1 MVGNTNK
8 IIPYCVG
15 MTGGIACGKSTI
27 ANLFRDL
34 GIDIVDA
41 DIIAREAVEQGSE
54 AFDKIVDTFGIKI
67 LTNDGALDRKKLR
80 NIVFS
85 DDEAL
90 KALNAIVHPFVHQ
103 KLIADINKTKS
114 AYCIAVIPLLIEHNL
129 MSLFDRVLVI
139 DCPEALQIQRIC
151 KRDKSGE
158 EIAKSILQKQ
168 VSRAKRL
175 EYADDLIVNE
185 NTKIEILIKTV
196 QDLNTKYTDFA
207 KAKLL

>member
-1 MVGNTNK
+1 MVGNSDK

-27 ANLFRDL
+27 ADLFRDL

-41 DIIAREAVEQGSE
+41 DIISREAVSQGSE
-54 AFDKIVDTFGIKI
+54 AFDKIVNTFGIEI
-67 LTNDGALDRKKLR
+67 LTKDGALDRKKLR

-85 DDEAL
+85 NDEAL
-90 KALNAIVHPFVHQ
+90 KALNSIVHPFVHQ
-103 KLIADINKTKS
+103 KLISDINKSKS

-129 MSLFDRVLVI
+129 MSLFDRILVI
-139 DCPEALQIQRIC
+139 DCPENLQIERIC
-151 KRDKSGE
+151 KRDKSSV

-175 EYADDLIVNE
+175 EHADDLIINE
-185 NTKIEILIKTV
+185 NTKIENLIKTV